1 MYVQGQFDTEDYP
14 PAYDIHTQDTHP
26 PASASAS
33 IPAAVGD
40 PLTKLNQKPTNFLYV
55 DETHHSIKGTYVID
69 PSLHIPEAYL
79 HPLNP
84 EEERK
89 NLYLHSRD
97 GSVDVDLW
105 IVGRKSDSYQEKQRH
120 DPRRTKIHVSSRSGT
135 VSVKVN
141 AIDNIHP
148 LSLEVLS
155 RDGRISVFIPRS
167 FHGHLV
173 LKSVHGNCVLSDEL
187 LRNSTQLGTVDSTKR
202 IFVGDFSAISASA
215 SGSGSESSSTP
226 AEWAGD
232 ELRAET
238 RDGRVRV
245 KYVDEVES
253 VVSKRGFFGRLFFD

>member
-120 DPRRTKIHVSSRSGT
+120 DPRPTKIHVSSRSGT
-135 VSVKVN
+135 VSVKVVRV
-141 AIDNIHP
+141 P
-148 LSLEVLS
+148 LSPVQINTYVVAS
-155 RDGRISVFIPRS
+155 R
-167 FHGHLV
+167 
-173 LKSVHGNCVLSDEL
+173 
-187 LRNSTQLGTVDSTKR
+187 TQLTISILCPSKFSRETAAYLCSSHVRSMDISCSNPYMETVYCRTSCLG
-202 IFVGDFSAISASA
+202 IVHS
-215 SGSGSESSSTP
+215 
-226 AEWAGD
+226 WA
-232 ELRAET
+232 R
-238 RDGRVRV
+238 
-245 KYVDEVES
+245 
-253 VVSKRGFFGRLFFD
+253 